1 MIQKIFLLCLL
12 WFYQTRIILNKYPS
26 FLKLV
31 SPLLFIGL
39 LLIGFSCKTKQED
52 ASKKVNRLEE
62 IRQSGKLVGITDY
75 NSTNYFIYRGKPM
88 GFQYDLLKRYA
99 QHLDVEL
106 EIRVNKDMD
115 KSFEALESGEA
126 DIMAF
131 NLAVTEERKQ
141 RIDFTIPYTQT
152 RQVLVQRKPEDWRS
166 MSQRELER
174 HLLRNQLELKG
185 KVVYVRA
192 NSSYEQ
198 RLRNLS
204 EEIGGGIRIIEKDNY
219 SEEQL
224 IALVARGEI
233 DYTIC
238 DENVAKV
245 NSTYYPNIDVK
256 TAISFPQNLAW
267 GVPRNADS
275 LLVSVNSW
283 LSSFKSDIDYT
294 LVYNKYFRNRKSA
307 LIWKSDYYSIS
318 SGKISP
324 YDDLIKKY
332 SDEIGWDWRL
342 LASLIFQESRF
353 KPNAES
359 WAGAYGLMQLMP
371 SVLKRFEVQDKGSP
385 QQNIRAG
392 VEFLQWLNRQVK
404 KLGIDDTQERIKF
417 VLAAYNCGLGHVLDA
432 RRLAEKY
439 GGDSNEW
446 DVIKEYLLKKSNPEY
461 YNDEVVYYGYCRGIE
476 TYNYVDQILDRYEHY
491 KNIIEEG

>member
-1 MIQKIFLLCLL
+1 MTNRYLALKLAVLL
-12 WFYQTRIILNKYPS
+12 S
-26 FLKLV
+26 FLFVISVLY
-31 SPLLFIGL
+31 
-39 LLIGFSCKTKQED
+39 SC
-52 ASKKVNRLEE
+52 SKKEREQAPEPDNRLEK
-62 IRQSGKLVGITDY
+62 IRQAGKLVGVTDY

-99 QHLDVEL
+99 KHLDVEL
-106 EIRVNKDMD
+106 EIKVTKDME
-115 KSFEALESGEA
+115 KSYTFLNKGTA

-131 NLAVTEERKQ
+131 NLAVTEERRD
-141 RIDFTIPYTQT
+141 RINFTVPYTQT

-166 MSQRELER
+166 LSDRALERELI
-174 HLLRNQLELKG
+174 RNQLELKG
-185 KVVYVRA
+185 KVIYVRA

-204 EEIGGGIRIIEKDNY
+204 QEIGGGIRIIEKENY

-233 DYTIC
+233 DYTVC

-267 GVPRNADS
+267 GIPRNADS
-275 LLVSVNSW
+275 LLVSVNNW
-283 LSSFKSDIDYT
+283 INEFKTTLDYA
-294 LVYNKYFRNRKSA
+294 LIYNKYFKNRKSA
-307 LIWKSDYYSIS
+307 LIWKSDYYTIS

-324 YDDLIKKY
+324 YDELIKQY

-371 SVLKRFEVQDKGSP
+371 SVLNRFGVEDKSSP
-385 QQNIRAG
+385 RQNIQAG
-392 VEFLQWLNRQVK
+392 VKFLEWLDNQVK
-404 KLGIDDTQERIKF
+404 KLGIRDRRERIKF
-417 VLAAYNCGLGHVLDA
+417 VLAAYNVGLGHVMDA

-439 GGDSNEW
+439 GGDPDKWS
-446 DVIKEYLLKKSNPEY
+446 VIKEYLLKKSNPQY
-461 YNDEVVYYGYCRGIE
+461 YNDEVVYYGYARGIE

-491 KNIIEEG
+491 KNIITEG